1 MKKLSRYRFGHVDV
15 DGEAYDTDIIVQGD
29 WVHDWWRE
37 SGHRVVPEDL
47 RDLMPRRPGTIIF
60 GRGASGRMKLTPEV
74 KTFLKEKGIDYEALP
89 TGEAVRRYNER
100 VDSEERVAG
109 AFHLTC

>member
-1 MKKLSRYRFGHVDV
+1 MKKLDNYRFGHVDV
-15 DGEAYDTDIIVQGD
+15 EGEHYDTDVIVLGD

-47 RDLMPRRPGTIIF
+47 RDLMPKNPGRIVF
-60 GRGASGRMKLTPEV
+60 GSGASSRMKLTPEV
-74 KTFLKEKGIDYEALP
+74 RSFLEERDVDYEALP
-89 TGEAVRRYNER
+89 TDEAIDRYNEL
-100 VDSEERVAG
+100 VDEGETVAG